1 MIYVLKKFLKTLKK
15 KKIMEFSIK
24 RLFSRIFFLKK
35 WLYSK
40 SVFEN
45 KFDFFKIIIYYFIK
59 QKSV

>member
-1 MIYVLKKFLKTLKK
+1 
-15 KKIMEFSIK
+15 MEFSIK

-59 QKSV
+59 QKSVIQLIFLYF